1 MTDFFAHFFTKS
13 AEEAQSLEYEQG
25 KKIAL
30 AASQTPN
37 LKNFIWSTLPDT
49 KANSGGAIIVPHFQ
63 GKADVDHFIRKELTD
78 TLFPKTTFLYVT
90 NYVDNFLYPPFQ
102 PVYMPALDKYLLL
115 QPHNKSSQLPL
126 LGDAQVNTGPFVL
139 GIVKNSEL
147 AKGRTVLGTLGFETA
162 EYVAKSLA
170 KQLEKEVVY
179 TKVDLETFE
188 SVFPKWGTEIGS
200 NLVYFDHI
208 KGPAGW
214 GSSGNKDVDPLLPA
228 DLGLEIGKDLETWDA
243 GMARMEWKAK
253 FAGSQK

>member
-1 MTDFFAHFFTKS
+1 
-13 AEEAQSLEYEQG
+13 
-25 KKIAL
+25 
-30 AASQTPN
+30 
-37 LKNFIWSTLPDT
+37 
-49 KANSGGAIIVPHFQ
+49 
-63 GKADVDHFIRKELTD
+63 
-78 TLFPKTTFLYVT
+78 
-90 NYVDNFLYPPFQ
+90 
-102 PVYMPALDKYLLL
+102 MPALDKYLLL

-139 GIVKNSEL
+139 GIVKHSEL

-170 KQLEKEVVY
+170 TQLEKEVVY
-179 TKVDLETFE
+179 TKVDMETFE

-200 NLVYFDHI
+200 NLVYFDLI
-208 KGPAGW
+208 KGPDGW